1 MNGRELT
8 HAARPVEWK
17 ERVAKCRSSGKT
29 IRKWC
34 EEHGIAYK
42 TYNRWEKEV
51 LSKATEQISAAKES
65 TVPDF
70 VELPMSQEGRN
81 KAVAGHTVAAR
92 LHSVVGEVEIFVGAD
107 RETLQTLLW
116 VLQHAE

>member
-1 MNGRELT
+1 M
-8 HAARPVEWK
+8 
-17 ERVAKCRSSGKT
+17 
-29 IRKWC
+29 
-34 EEHGIAYK
+34 
-42 TYNRWEKEV
+42 EV